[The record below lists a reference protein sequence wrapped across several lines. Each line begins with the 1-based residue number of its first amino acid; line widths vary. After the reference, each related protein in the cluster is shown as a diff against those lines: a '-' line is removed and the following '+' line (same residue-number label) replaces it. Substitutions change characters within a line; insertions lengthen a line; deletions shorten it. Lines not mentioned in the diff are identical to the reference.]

1 MKFRYFLFIIMLV
14 KATTSYATPLVKG
27 NTNMLIVEG
36 LAQYGDRLEIVPT
49 DSCDAFEIRAWIR
62 DWEKDNTFYPGE
74 LVDLSFSVGNILV
87 TEVGQVISVSE
98 IFDEHFD
105 IVYLSLGL
113 WSWLAQ
119 DILEENKMEYLN
131 IAFDENR
138 SGLESNDWPI
148 GDLPDHIALMQDDC
162 KFRQYGKII

>member
-1 MKFRYFLFIIMLV
+1 MKFRVFLFIIMLAE
-14 KATTSYATPLVKG
+14 ATTSQATPLVKG

-36 LAQYGDRLEIVPT
+36 LAQYGDRLEIIPT

-62 DWEKDNTFYPGE
+62 DWEKDNTFFSGE
-74 LVDLSFSVGNILV
+74 LVDLYFSVGDIPV
-87 TEVGQVISVSE
+87 TQVGQVISVSE

-131 IAFDENR
+131 VAFEDSR
-138 SGLESNDWPI
+138 PGLESNGWPI
-148 GDLPDHIALMQDDC
+148 GDLPDHIRLMQDGC
-162 KFRQYGKII
+162 KFRQYGEII

>member
-87 TEVGQVISVSE
+87 TQVGQVISVSE

-131 IAFDENR
+131 VAFDENR
-138 SGLESNDWPI
+138 SGLESNGWPI
-148 GDLPDHIALMQDDC
+148 GDLPDHIGLMQDDF
-162 KFRQYGKII
+162 KFRQYGEII

>member
-131 IAFDENR
+131 VAFDENR
-138 SGLESNDWPI
+138 SGLESNGWPI

-162 KFRQYGKII
+162 KFRQYGEII

>member
-1 MKFRYFLFIIMLV
+1 MKFGYFLFIIMLV

-162 KFRQYGKII
+162 KFRQYGEII

>member
-14 KATTSYATPLVKG
+14 KATNSYATPLVKG

-87 TEVGQVISVSE
+87 TQVGQVISVSE

-131 IAFDENR
+131 VAFDENR
-138 SGLESNDWPI
+138 SGLESNGWPI
-148 GDLPDHIALMQDDC
+148 GNLPDHIALMQDDC
-162 KFRQYGKII
+162 KFRQYGEII

>member
-1 MKFRYFLFIIMLV
+1 MKFHYFLFIIMLV
-14 KATTSYATPLVKG
+14 KATISHATPLVKG

-87 TEVGQVISVSE
+87 TQVGQVISVSE

-138 SGLESNDWPI
+138 SGLESNGWPI

-162 KFRQYGKII
+162 KFRQYGEII

>member
-1 MKFRYFLFIIMLV
+1 MLV
-14 KATTSYATPLVKG
+14 KATTLQATPLVKG

-36 LAQYGDRLEIVPT
+36 LSQYGDRLEIVPT

-62 DWEKDNTFYPGE
+62 DWEKDNTFFPGD
-74 LVDLSFSVGNILV
+74 LVDLYFSVGDIPV
-87 TEVGQVISVSE
+87 SQVGQVISVSE
-98 IFDEHFD
+98 LFDEHFD

-131 IAFDENR
+131 VAFEESR
-138 SGLESNDWPI
+138 PGLESNGWPI
-148 GDLPDHIALMQDDC
+148 GDLPDHIRLMQDGC
-162 KFRQYGKII
+162 KFRQYGEII

>member
-131 IAFDENR
+131 VDFDENR
-138 SGLESNDWPI
+138 SGLESNGWPI

-162 KFRQYGKII
+162 KFRQYGEII

>member
-1 MKFRYFLFIIMLV
+1 MKHRVFLFIIMLV
-14 KATTSYATPLVKG
+14 KATTSQATPLVKG

-62 DWEKDNTFYPGE
+62 DWEKDNTFFPGE
-74 LVDLSFSVGNILV
+74 LVDLYFSVGDIPV
-87 TEVGQVISVSE
+87 TQVGQVISVSE

-131 IAFDENR
+131 VAFEDSR
-138 SGLESNDWPI
+138 PGLESNGWPI
-148 GDLPDHIALMQDDC
+148 GDLPDHIRLMQDGC
-162 KFRQYGKII
+162 KFRQYGEII

>member
-1 MKFRYFLFIIMLV
+1 MNPRFFLFIIMLV
-14 KATTSYATPLVKG
+14 NAATLHATPLVKG

-36 LAQYGDRLEIVPT
+36 LAEYGDRLEIVPT

-62 DWEKDNTFYPGE
+62 DWERDNTFYPGE
-74 LVDLSFSVGNILV
+74 LVDLSFSVGNIPV
-87 TEVGQVISVSE
+87 SQVGQVISVSE

-131 IAFDENR
+131 VAFEEN
-138 SGLESNDWPI
+138 SLGLESNGWPI
-148 GDLPDHIALMQDDC
+148 GDLPDHIGLMQDDC
-162 KFRQYGKII
+162 KVRQYGEII

>member
-27 NTNMLIVEG
+27 NTDMLFVEG

-62 DWEKDNTFYPGE
+62 DWEKDNTFFPGE
-74 LVDLSFSVGNILV
+74 LVDLYFSVGDIPV
-87 TEVGQVISVSE
+87 TQVGQVISVSE

-131 IAFDENR
+131 VAFEDSR
-138 SGLESNDWPI
+138 PGLESNGWPI
-148 GDLPDHIALMQDDC
+148 GDLPDHIRLMQDGC
-162 KFRQYGKII
+162 KFRQYGEII

>member
-1 MKFRYFLFIIMLV
+1 MKFGYFLFIIMLV
-14 KATTSYATPLVKG
+14 KATTSSATPLVKG

-131 IAFDENR
+131 VAFDENR
-138 SGLESNDWPI
+138 SGLESNGWPI

-162 KFRQYGKII
+162 KFRQYGEII

>member
-14 KATTSYATPLVKG
+14 KATISHATPLVKG

-62 DWEKDNTFYPGE
+62 DWEKDNTFSPGE
-74 LVDLSFSVGNILV
+74 LVDLSFSVGNILI
-87 TEVGQVISVSE
+87 TQVGQVISVSE

-131 IAFDENR
+131 VAFDENR
-138 SGLESNDWPI
+138 SGLESNGWPI
-148 GDLPDHIALMQDDC
+148 GDLPDHIGLMQDDC
-162 KFRQYGKII
+162 KFRQYGEII

>member
-87 TEVGQVISVSE
+87 TQVGQVISVSE

-131 IAFDENR
+131 VAFDENR
-138 SGLESNDWPI
+138 SGLESNGWPI

-162 KFRQYGKII
+162 KFRQYGEII

>member
-87 TEVGQVISVSE
+87 TQVGQVISVSE

-138 SGLESNDWPI
+138 SGLESNGWPI

-162 KFRQYGKII
+162 KFRQYGEII

>member
-1 MKFRYFLFIIMLV
+1 MLV
-14 KATTSYATPLVKG
+14 KATTSQATPLVKA

-62 DWEKDNTFYPGE
+62 DWGKDNTFFPGD
-74 LVDLSFSVGNILV
+74 LVDLYFSVGDIPV
-87 TEVGQVISVSE
+87 SQVGQVISVSE
-98 IFDEHFD
+98 LFDEHFD

-131 IAFDENR
+131 VAFEESR
-138 SGLESNDWPI
+138 PGLESNGWPI
-148 GDLPDHIALMQDDC
+148 GDLPDHIRLMQDGC
-162 KFRQYGKII
+162 KFRQYGEII

>member
-138 SGLESNDWPI
+138 SGLESNGWPI

-162 KFRQYGKII
+162 KFRQYGEII

>member
-1 MKFRYFLFIIMLV
+1 MKFGYFLFIIMLV

-87 TEVGQVISVSE
+87 TQVGQVISVSE

-131 IAFDENR
+131 VAFDENR
-138 SGLESNDWPI
+138 SGLESNGWPI

-162 KFRQYGKII
+162 KFRQYGEII

>member
-1 MKFRYFLFIIMLV
+1 MLV
-14 KATTSYATPLVKG
+14 KATISQATPLVKG

-62 DWEKDNTFYPGE
+62 DWEKDNTFFPGE
-74 LVDLSFSVGNILV
+74 LVDLYFSVGDIPV
-87 TEVGQVISVSE
+87 TQVGQVISVSE

-131 IAFDENR
+131 VAFEDSR
-138 SGLESNDWPI
+138 PGLESNGWPI
-148 GDLPDHIALMQDDC
+148 GDLPDHIRLMQDGC
-162 KFRQYGKII
+162 KFRQYGEII

>member
-1 MKFRYFLFIIMLV
+1 MLI
-14 KATTSYATPLVKG
+14 KATISQATPLVKG

-62 DWEKDNTFYPGE
+62 DWEKDNTFFPGE
-74 LVDLSFSVGNILV
+74 LVDLYFSVGDIPV
-87 TEVGQVISVSE
+87 TQVGQVISVSE
-98 IFDEHFD
+98 LFDEHFD

-131 IAFDENR
+131 VAFEDSR
-138 SGLESNDWPI
+138 PGLESNGWPI
-148 GDLPDHIALMQDDC
+148 GDLPDHIRLMQDGC
-162 KFRQYGKII
+162 KFRQYGEII

>member
-1 MKFRYFLFIIMLV
+1 MKFRVFLFIIMLV
-14 KATTSYATPLVKG
+14 KANTSQATPLVKG

-62 DWEKDNTFYPGE
+62 DWGKDNTFFPGD
-74 LVDLSFSVGNILV
+74 LVDLYFSVGDIPV
-87 TEVGQVISVSE
+87 SQVGQVISVSE
-98 IFDEHFD
+98 LFDEHFD

-131 IAFDENR
+131 VAFEESR
-138 SGLESNDWPI
+138 PGLESNGWPI
-148 GDLPDHIALMQDDC
+148 GDLPDHIRLMQDGC
-162 KFRQYGKII
+162 KFRQYGEII